1 MSFGPQ
7 RGASG
12 RKKKMEG
19 DRVIR
24 EFKLL
29 PDSEAP
35 IIGLPPGKT
44 SKRLHFKHPPSN
56 YFFFRNKFNLLQKLI
71 ELIFSSFELR

>member
-1 MSFGPQ
+1 
-7 RGASG
+7 
-12 RKKKMEG
+12 MEG
-19 DRVIR
+19 GSVIR

-56 YFFFRNKFNLLQKLI
+56 LFFRQKQIKFASKN
-71 ELIFSSFELR
+71 

>member
-1 MSFGPQ
+1 MSFGP
-7 RGASG
+7 RKGTAG
-12 RKKKMEG
+12 RKKMEG
-19 DRVIR
+19 GRVIR

-44 SKRLHFKHPPSN
+44 SKRLHFKHPPSKL
-56 YFFFRNKFNLLQKLI
+56 FFLQKQI
-71 ELIFSSFELR
+71 QFVSKN